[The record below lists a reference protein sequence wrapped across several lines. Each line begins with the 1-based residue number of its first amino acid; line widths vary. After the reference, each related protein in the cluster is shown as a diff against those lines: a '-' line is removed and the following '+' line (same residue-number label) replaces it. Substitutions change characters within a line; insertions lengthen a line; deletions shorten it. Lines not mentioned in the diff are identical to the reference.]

1 MKNLYIFSQRISLS
15 LSQVST
21 FSSLHHPIV
30 EKVLNPSFFS
40 GCFTADGESSF
51 SISIFK
57 ALKFKS
63 GWCVQPNLK
72 IELHVKNLALLSG
85 IQSFFGVGSIWID
98 KSRASANHQVK
109 SLKDLTNVIIPHFE
123 KYYLLTNKGADF
135 LLFKSIIQLMNKG
148 EHLTIEGLSK
158 ILNFKA
164 YLNLGLSESL
174 VNSFPNIIPADI
186 PLVECQEIK
195 DSNWLAGFVSD
206 HFEGCFGINITKS
219 KTHKIGSQVQLRFTL
234 AQHSRDTLLFG
245 NIQKYLGCGSLFT
258 VSERSVVYFIVT
270 KFSDIMNI
278 IIHLFDKHIFH
289 GNKRLDYADFCK
301 VALLIKDHTSIFDWW
316 DGPKLQWLRLEWIL
330 KDKCLFSL

>member
-15 LSQVST
+15 LFQVST

-63 GWCVQPNLK
+63 GWCVQPNLLAK

-85 IQSFFGVGSIWID
+85 IQSFFGVGSICIN
-98 KSRASANHQVK
+98 KNIASANHQVK
-109 SLKDLTNVIIPHFE
+109 SLKDLTNVIIPRFE
-123 KYYLLTNKGADF
+123 KYYLLTKKGADF

-164 YLNLGLSESL
+164 YLNLSLSESL

-234 AQHSRDTLLFG
+234 AQHSIPYPPDSNCYTLRVKGVRGERDTLLFG

-301 VALLIKDHTSIFDWW
+301 VALLIKDHASIFD
-316 DGPKLQWLRLEWIL
+316 
-330 KDKCLFSL
+330 